1 MEQNDRFARMLGVQL
16 DEVGEG
22 YAKASMVVTED
33 MQNAVGI
40 TQGGATFTLAD
51 FAYGVASNSHAT
63 VAVSLNAQMSYTRPS
78 KVGERLVATAK
89 EISKTRRTG
98 LYQVEVHNGEGQLIA
113 QFTGNVFRRKDVL
126 SDWMK

>member
-1 MEQNDRFARMLGVQL
+1 
-16 DEVGEG
+16 
-22 YAKASMVVTED
+22 MVVTED

-63 VAVSLNAQMSYTRPS
+63 VAVSLNAQMSYIKPS